1 MNNVEDSMEKLTE
14 YVEAWMKSQKEFM
27 DNWVKSQ
34 KEFMEN
40 WTEATKKLQESFM
53 NMGGSQEGPA
63 KEILT
68 HYNAWLTTMVNSSKA
83 FTDEAGK
90 IQETWKNTVEKQMEM
105 SKEMVK
111 NLSDLF
117 MQTAEK
123 K

>member
-1 MNNVEDSMEKLTE
+1 MEKAAE
-14 YVEAWMKSQKEFM
+14 FFDAWAKSQKEFM
-27 DNWVKSQ
+27 ENWMKSQ

-63 KEILT
+63 KDMFTL
-68 HYNAWLTTMVNSSKA
+68 YNSWITTMVNSSKA
-83 FTDEAGK
+83 FTDEATK
-90 IQETWKNTVEKQMEM
+90 MQETWKSTVEKQVEM

-111 NLSDLF
+111 SLSELL
-117 MQTAEK
+117 MAGAK